1 MDFESLKNKKIKHV
15 SKLIEQGQVC
25 PEELTCFYLE
35 KISNDATAKDTFTE
49 VFKRSALDSAI
60 ESKKRTKAG
69 LRKGALDGIP
79 ISVKDLA
86 DIKGKITAGGSSI
99 TNRKKAENNA
109 VFVDVLKSQGG
120 IILGKTHMTE
130 LAFSGLGLNPVSYTH
145 LTLPTKA

>member
-15 SKLIEQGQVC
+15 SKLIEQGKVC
-25 PEELTCFYLE
+25 PEELTRFYLE
-35 KISNDATAKDTFTE
+35 KISNDPKAKDTFTE

-86 DIKGKITAGGSSI
+86 DIKG
-99 TNRKKAENNA
+99 N
-109 VFVDVLKSQGG
+109 
-120 IILGKTHMTE
+120 
-130 LAFSGLGLNPVSYTH
+130 
-145 LTLPTKA
+145 